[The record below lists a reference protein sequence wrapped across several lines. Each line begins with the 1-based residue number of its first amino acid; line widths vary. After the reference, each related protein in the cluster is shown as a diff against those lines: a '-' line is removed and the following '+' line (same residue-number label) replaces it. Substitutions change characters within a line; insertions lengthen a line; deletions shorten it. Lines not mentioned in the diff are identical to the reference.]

1 MFINLKIHLFRLWIQ
16 GDMVDRKIE
25 DIDQRLTFVS
35 KGDIDSTK
43 GNHGMFPFT
52 NESENDPK
60 FNSQKEVSTGQT
72 QKIIL
77 NEKSNIEYTQIK
89 NMKYTE
95 SMPSKH
101 VLETRKILSQTEDK
115 FKINYQRRTQKMMLP
130 WKMHLASPMMR
141 GK

>member
-25 DIDQRLTFVS
+25 AIDQRLTFVS

-60 FNSQKEVSTGQT
+60 FNSQEEVSTGQT

-77 NEKSNIEYTQIK
+77 NEKSNIEYTQSK
-89 NMKYTE
+89 NTELTE
-95 SMPSKH
+95 SMPSKDF
-101 VLETRKILSQTEDK
+101 LETRKILSQTEDK
-115 FKINYQRRTQKMMLP
+115 FKIKYQRRTQKMMLP
-130 WKMHLASPMMR
+130 WKMHLASPILR